1 MRKTL
6 IKKIVIII
14 LIFTLKIYAVEN
26 EIEISKCSVSET
38 TSSNFVLNYQIRN
51 SIDDGSYSS
60 LKIIL
65 PFEKYIIQGNIA
77 DGKINEK
84 DLLFS
89 QINIDLNKNGSVN
102 DSYPVKIVNKT
113 LIINNKKINPITK
126 ATSKYNVLIPF
137 DSSKNFNV
145 NKISSSGIPLT
156 LRDISVSP
164 PEITIGFNENN
175 EIDFREC
182 ENSLLL
188 IEVITPEKMDE
199 KNLQI
204 DGQTP
209 FTGITNE
216 VTVTGGENSYR
227 YAAVKK
233 IIINENS
240 TSGEVKIGK
249 ISRPFSVRVSY
260 YFSLSESLILMNQKI
275 LRVN

>member
-1 MRKTL
+1 L
-6 IKKIVIII
+6 IKKIIIII
-14 LIFTLKIYAVEN
+14 LIFTLKINAVQN
-26 EIEISKCSVSET
+26 EIDISKCSISG
-38 TSSNFVLNYQIRN
+38 TSSSGYVLNYQIKN
-51 SIDDGSYSS
+51 SFDDGSYSS
-60 LKIIL
+60 LKILL
-65 PFEKYIIQGNIA
+65 PFEKYLVQGNIA

-89 QINIDLNKNGSVN
+89 QINIDLNKNGSVD

-126 ATSKYNVLIPF
+126 TTSTYNVLIPF
-137 DSSKNFNV
+137 DSTKNFNV
-145 NKISSSGIPLT
+145 NKISSSGIPFT
-156 LRDISVSP
+156 LRNFSTNP
-164 PEITIGFNENN
+164 AEITIGFNEND
-175 EIDFREC
+175 EIEFREC

-188 IEVITPEKMDE
+188 IEVITPEKMDD

-227 YAAVKK
+227 YAVIKK

-240 TSGEVKIGK
+240 ASGEIKIGK
-249 ISRPFSVRVSY
+249 LSRPFSVRVSY
-260 YFSLSESLILMNQKI
+260 YFSLSESLILINQKI